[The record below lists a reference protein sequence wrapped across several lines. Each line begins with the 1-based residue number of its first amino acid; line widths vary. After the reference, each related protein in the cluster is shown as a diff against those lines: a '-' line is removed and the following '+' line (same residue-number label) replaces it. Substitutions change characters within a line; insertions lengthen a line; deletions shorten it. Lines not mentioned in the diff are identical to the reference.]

1 MRAILS
7 LMLAAA
13 VSVASAQAVV
23 PGDQTDPTAAGKAA
37 RKQKESGA
45 YRTPEALKF
54 PYVSTYY
61 VRPVVTTDEPAEIR
75 YYVTDFDHSKVRFL
89 DDTFRFDIFL
99 DVRGPK
105 GSNVHRQQGVKS
117 GDGCFAL
124 GRLPAGD
131 YQVGLWARDAQG
143 RESHR
148 VWQEFRVR
156 AAQDLVIPPEKTYV
170 MTAADLKAYGIRNDG
185 DYGRKIPVTVE
196 PLAKGNL
203 AEQKTNSLAA
213 IDAYLA
219 AHPHR
224 PAARPGY
231 AIYVPT
237 TAAGKVHERSF
248 ERARVVLD
256 AGYDTNAV
264 EQAAIAT
271 ADGLQRLLDEKAA
284 AGFRRVVLLPGAYR
298 LSASRTLLMPDSL
311 TVDLNGATL
320 KQNAFTGDHARIVR
334 FASAADAHLVNG
346 TLEGDYYEHDYA
358 NSPNNSEWPLGVD
371 ITGAS
376 KHCTVER
383 VLVKEITGY
392 GGGNGIGKDARG
404 GLSYFAASVGAF
416 VPGGLNP
423 RDGTLDESD
432 AFRFTTDFLPLEKA
446 KAEGRLQVSKCLGYQ
461 GRVTRSWRMTGCWY
475 DVERRFLASETLFQY
490 REVPI
495 PARATFLRVS
505 VEAESAEAATKAG
518 LATCLFRYPINCAV
532 KDCTFDRC
540 RCVGYA
546 ASAMRNMLFEGN
558 EFRWSGESLARC
570 AFDAED
576 GWDQMQD
583 VTFTRNWFH
592 DNPYNNS
599 ILTCAGHN
607 FVLERNRGGI
617 HFWGRTHS
625 PCVRDSDIEMA
636 AYACDGRLRSGYGR
650 YNDEGNRYSRGVRLL
665 ARSARNGDPD
675 WEVVLRG
682 LDFTGEPTNRIVRVE
697 SGGRL
702 ESCRFANA
710 ETCVGSAKDCVFD
723 RCWGSHI
730 PGGNWS
736 GCVVTGGVFQS
747 FGNSYGQPVR
757 TNDFESCAFTD
768 TAFKHLRGGLQTFR
782 DCVFRNCEFVFLA
795 GSNVR
800 FVRCTFVGT
809 TFVGGY
815 WSQPSRLGFFDCRI
829 ELGAKPF
836 LGLGLY
842 TIGRIGFQGCTVT
855 AAAGSDAPLLNISDL
870 RPLKSGDGKKSWDA
884 EDGGV
889 AIRNCSFGPGVRKA
903 IAVGKGSRAQVST
916 KMLAFRLDGNR
927 MTDEGAVVYAPADGL
942 PRWKVKGK
950 ESSDHE

>member
-1 MRAILS
+1 MRTVLS

-13 VSVASAQAVV
+13 AVSLASAQVLV
-23 PGDQTDPTAAGKAA
+23 PGDQTDPTAAKKTA
-37 RKQKESGA
+37 QKKPENAA

-61 VRPVVTTDEPAEIR
+61 VRPVVTTDEPAEIGF
-75 YYVTDFDHSKVRFL
+75 YVTDFDHSKERFL
-89 DDTFRFDIFL
+89 DDSFRFDVFL
-99 DVRGPK
+99 DVRGPE
-105 GSNVHRQQGVKS
+105 GSKVHEQKGVKS
-117 GDGCFAL
+117 GDGRFAL

-156 AAQDLVIPPEKTYV
+156 AAQDLVIPPEKVYV

-185 DYGRKIPVTVE
+185 DYGRKVPVTVE
-196 PLAKGNL
+196 PLAKGNQ

-213 IDAYLA
+213 VDAYLA

-231 AIYVPT
+231 AVYVPT

-271 ADGLQRLLDEKAA
+271 ADGLQKLLDEKAA
-284 AGFRRVVLLPGAYR
+284 AGFRRIVLLPGTYR
-298 LSASRTLLMPDSL
+298 LSASRTVLLPDFL
-311 TVDLNGATL
+311 TLDLNGATL
-320 KQNAFTGDHARIVR
+320 KQNAFTGDHACIVR
-334 FASAADAHLVNG
+334 FASAEDAHLVNG

-358 NSPNNSEWPLGVD
+358 NSPNHSEWPMGVN

-383 VLVKEITGY
+383 VLVKDITGY
-392 GGGNGIGKDARG
+392 GGGNGICKDARG
-404 GLSYFAASVGAF
+404 GLSYFVEGVGAF

-432 AFRFTTDFLPLEKA
+432 AFRFTTDFRPLEKA
-446 KAEGRLQVSKCLGYQ
+446 KAVGRLQVSKCLGYQ

-475 DVERRFLASETLFQY
+475 DAERRFVASETLFQY

-495 PARATFLRVS
+495 PERAAFLRVS
-505 VEAESAEAATKAG
+505 VEAESVEAAKKAG
-518 LATCLFRYPINCAV
+518 LTICLFRYPINCAV

-546 ASAMRNMLFEGN
+546 ASAMRNMLFDGN

-592 DNPYNNS
+592 DNPLNNS

-617 HFWGRTHS
+617 HFWARTHS
-625 PCVRDSDIEMA
+625 PCVRDNDVEMA
-636 AYACDGRLRSGYGR
+636 GYVCGGRLRSGYGR
-650 YNDEGNRYSRGVRLL
+650 YNEGNRYSRGVRLL
-665 ARSARNGDPD
+665 VCQANSEPE
-675 WEVVLRG
+675 WETVLRG
-682 LDFTGEPTNRIVRVE
+682 LDFTGEPTNRLVRVE
-697 SGGRL
+697 RGGRL
-702 ESCRFANA
+702 VSCRFANSD
-710 ETCVGSAKDCVFD
+710 TTVGNAKDCVFD
-723 RCWGSHI
+723 NCRGAHF
-730 PGGNWS
+730 PGGSWS
-736 GCVVTGGVFQS
+736 GCVVTGGLFQA
-747 FGNSYGQPVR
+747 FGSSYGQPIR
-757 TNDFESCAFTD
+757 TNDFDSCAFTGV
-768 TAFKHLRGGLQTFR
+768 TFKHLRGGQQTFR
-782 DCVFRNCEFVFLA
+782 DCVFRNCEFAFLA

-809 TFVGGY
+809 TLSGGY
-815 WSQPSRLGFFDCRI
+815 WSPPSRLGFFDCQI
-829 ELGAKPF
+829 ELGAKP
-836 LGLGLY
+836 LLTLGLY
-842 TIGRIGFQGCTVT
+842 TIGRVGFRGCTVT
-855 AAAGSDAPLLNISDL
+855 AADGSKAPLLDIFDL
-870 RPLKSGDGKKSWDA
+870 RPLQGKDGKQWDA

-889 AIRNCSFGPGVRKA
+889 AIRNCSFGLGVKKAIGVR
-903 IAVGKGSRAQVST
+903 GTRATASA
-916 KMLAFRLDGNR
+916 KPLAFRLDGNR
-927 MTDEGAVVYAPADGL
+927 MADKEAVVYAPADGL
-942 PRWKVKGK
+942 PGWKINGK
-950 ESSDHE
+950 EARDHE